1 MKTRNL
7 LRKCTCKSELLKARR
22 NGTFTACVLKMPFPG
37 KYQRHVDV
45 TFYICS
51 CARFWHWR
59 HFVLVGSGWPLVRE
73 KSGKF
78 DFSSRSGKSQGILQI
93 AQGNFKYQESRGKV
107 REFIIWAQNMCCS
120 RYFDYLKCEK
130 SVDFF
135 LSLAQSYENL
145 LILEH
150 YVARNYLKILFV

>member
-1 MKTRNL
+1 MAHSRRVFWKT
-7 LRKCTCKSELLKARR
+7 
-22 NGTFTACVLKMPFPG
+22 PFPG
-37 KYQRHVDV
+37 QIPTSCWRHVLRLLLC
-45 TFYICS
+45 THLTLTLLFI
-51 CARFWHWR
+51 
-59 HFVLVGSGWPLVRE
+59 GWFRMATVRE

-93 AQGNFKYQESRGKV
+93 GQGNFKYQETQGKV

-130 SVDFF
+130 SVELF

-150 YVARNYLKILFV
+150 SVARNLKFHLFNLYNMGGAF